1 MQEIKETTQYKQ
13 SLKDKIL
20 ETAIKAFIAQGI
32 RAVKMDDVASMLG
45 ISKRTIYEIYPDK
58 ESLLYQ
64 GVVKYDGM
72 RIEDMRNYAKSHNVM
87 DVIIRSYQKKVEET
101 SKINIQFYH
110 DIQKYPR
117 VVRYID
123 EQRRQ
128 LREHLILFF
137 ERGVQEGYFRQEI
150 NYVLVASLFDA
161 IEQYVG
167 QNLLIK
173 EYSFRELFNNL
184 LLVPLRGF
192 CTEKGLRVLEAADF

>member
-1 MQEIKETTQYKQ
+1 MQEIKETTLYKQ

-20 ETAIKAFIAQGI
+20 ETAIRAFAAQGV

-64 GVVKYDGM
+64 GIVKYDGL
-72 RIEDMRNYAKSHNVM
+72 RKEEIRNYAQHHNVM
-87 DVIIRSYQKKVEET
+87 DVILHSYQQKVEET
-101 SKINIQFYH
+101 SKINIKFYH

-117 VVRYID
+117 IVRCME
-123 EQRRQ
+123 EQHRQ
-128 LREHLILFF
+128 SHEHLILFF
-137 ERGVQEGYFRQEI
+137 ERGVQEGYFRREVD
-150 NYVLVASLFDA
+150 YVLIASLFDA

-173 EYSFRELFNNL
+173 EYSFRELFSNL

-192 CTEKGLRVLEAADF
+192 CTEKGLKVLEAADF